1 MNHLGEGIRDLGG
14 AQTGQDNHR
23 GEANGEHTPVNVM
36 LVLYVPTNSLILV
49 DHLNRTMRNLGNS
62 ATDPTRD
69 YFSRKPYVRAYDKG
83 DGRRDVSK
91 GDVFW
96 QDLVKAG
103 TPQEY
108 KYL

>member
-1 MNHLGEGIRDLGG
+1 M
-14 AQTGQDNHR
+14 
-23 GEANGEHTPVNVM
+23 NVM